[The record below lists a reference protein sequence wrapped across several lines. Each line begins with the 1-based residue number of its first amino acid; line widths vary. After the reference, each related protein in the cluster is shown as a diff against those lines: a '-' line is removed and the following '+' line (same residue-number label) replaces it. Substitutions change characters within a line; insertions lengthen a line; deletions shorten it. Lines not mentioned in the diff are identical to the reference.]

1 MKSER
6 RHELA
11 TNELADWIA
20 NFPQWFNENL
30 TTIIIG
36 AVVVAGLIAYT
47 IFYYHRETRIW
58 SQKDAQIAAM
68 LDQLQWQKQTVTEGK
83 QQGLGVSDT
92 FLSMAG
98 SFQTAADETE
108 TPILSALAIIKRAEA
123 LRAELHYR
131 SKIAEPDVRKFQLQQ
146 AQKFY
151 EQALEK
157 AKGDAGV
164 SAMAEYGSALCLED
178 MGDFAGAKQLYDKI
192 AQADEYKGTMY
203 QTRAQIRTATLSDN
217 EGKAVLVKAPPQ
229 LEQAPVETVKKPYG
243 PLKLDE
249 PMVNVDAVVPGGKSD
264 SNLAE

>member
-47 IFYYHRETRIW
+47 IFYYHRESRVW
-58 SQKDAQIAAM
+58 DRKDAQIAAM
-68 LDQLQWQKQTVTEGK
+68 LDQLSWQKRTIVEGK
-83 QQGLGVSDT
+83 KEGQEVSDV
-92 FLSMAG
+92 FLNMASG
-98 SFQTAADETE
+98 YQSAADETE
-108 TPILSALAIIKRAEA
+108 NPILSAIAMMKRAEA

-146 AQKFY
+146 AQKIY

-157 AKGDAGV
+157 AKDDPTA
-164 SAMAEYGSALCLED
+164 SAMAEYGIALCLED
-178 MGDFAGAKQLYDKI
+178 MGDFSGAKNLYDKI
-192 AQADEYKGTMY
+192 AQADEYKGTLY
-203 QTRAQIRTATLSDN
+203 QARAKLRASMLSDN
-217 EGKAVLVKAPPQ
+217 Q
-229 LEQAPVETVKKPYG
+229 ETVKFIKSETPPQAAEPNVKQSAS
-243 PLKLDE
+243 PLKLEE
-249 PMVNVDAVVPGGKSD
+249 PLVNIEGAVGEKSD
-264 SNLAE
+264 SNSVK